1 MKFTAILLP
10 TTRLG
15 RFSGESANGSSGT
28 ARRIG
33 KFAPPFD
40 LDHSPRK
47 SESQLW
53 DRDGPLM
60 PRGDA
65 MEERSIMLGI
75 IVIILATVRNPGC
88 VLFLLRSLARQT
100 RASGSKAQAG

>member
-15 RFSGESANGSSGT
+15 RFSGEVRSGSSGT

-40 LDHSPRK
+40 LDHSPR
-47 SESQLW
+47 SRESQLW

-75 IVIILATVRNPGC
+75 IVIILATVAILGAY
-88 VLFLLRSLARQT
+88 FFS
-100 RASGSKAQAG
+100 